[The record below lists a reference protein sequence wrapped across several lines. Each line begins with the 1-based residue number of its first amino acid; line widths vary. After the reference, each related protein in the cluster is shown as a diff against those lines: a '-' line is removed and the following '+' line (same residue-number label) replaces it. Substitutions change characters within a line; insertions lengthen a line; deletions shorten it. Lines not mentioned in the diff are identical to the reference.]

1 MKNISEILLI
11 GPCANKKDITN
22 TGGIIILFEDLLYQ
36 MRKSNISFML
46 VDTNKKNYPN
56 IFFAMVSIYLKIIIK
71 SFYVKQVSIHGTA
84 KDYLYIA
91 PFTIF
96 FANLINKNV
105 STRKFAGNFNSYYKS
120 INNFKKKIIKYVLKN
135 SNYNFFETKYLVEF
149 FKEYNSK
156 TFWFPNVRRFSGNKN
171 SKEFKKKFV
180 FISQL
185 YKSKGVDELLRASNE
200 LPVNYTIDLFG
211 PLQDD
216 YTIGYFDGYKASYKG
231 ALSPNK
237 VLQTLDQ
244 YDVLIL
250 ATYYP
255 GEGYPGIIIE
265 ALSLGKPLIVTG
277 LDSIKEMVTS
287 DCAIFVKPKCS
298 DSIVDAVKIFN
309 KDNYNRYSIAAFN
322 SFDKFNS
329 DTQTRKF
336 LNVINN

>member
-120 INNFKKKIIKYVLKN
+120 INNSTNIIYIIGL
-135 SNYNFFETKYLVEF
+135 
-149 FKEYNSK
+149 
-156 TFWFPNVRRFSGNKN
+156 
-171 SKEFKKKFV
+171 V
-180 FISQL
+180 FICINVVTNTQL
-185 YKSKGVDELLRASNE
+185 LKDYDMNKVILYS
-200 LPVNYTIDLFG
+200 TITRIFFTMIISVCFLKEDLTNKQK
-211 PLQDD
+211 L
-216 YTIGYFDGYKASYKG
+216 GYF
-231 ALSPNK
+231 
-237 VLQTLDQ
+237 
-244 YDVLIL
+244 
-250 ATYYP
+250 
-255 GEGYPGIIIE
+255 IIIIGF
-265 ALSLGKPLIVTG
+265 LLVH
-277 LDSIKEMVTS
+277 
-287 DCAIFVKPKCS
+287 
-298 DSIVDAVKIFN
+298 N
-309 KDNYNRYSIAAFN
+309 K
-322 SFDKFNS
+322 
-329 DTQTRKF
+329 
-336 LNVINN
+336 